1 MKTHNKDKYFSEN
14 LILWFKKNKRSLPWR
29 RSVTHKDY
37 PYRVLVSEFM
47 LQQTTVSTVIPYFNK
62 FLKIWPNIKTL
73 SKANIDDVLIQWQG
87 LGYYSRARNL
97 LKTAKIIMLKHQGNI
112 PRSENE
118 LKSLMSPEK
127 YSEQC
132 SKEQA

>member
-1 MKTHNKDKYFSEN
+1 MKTRHKDKYFSEN
-14 LILWFKKNKRSLPWR
+14 LILWFKKNKRNLPWR
-29 RSVTHKDY
+29 RSVSHKDY

-97 LKTAKIIMLKHQGNI
+97 LKTAEIVMLCLLYTSPS
-112 PRSENE
+112 PRDGLLSRMP
-118 LKSLMSPEK
+118 SS
-127 YSEQC
+127 
-132 SKEQA
+132 A

>member
-1 MKTHNKDKYFSEN
+1 MKTRNKDKYFSEN
-14 LILWFKKNKRSLPWR
+14 LILWFRKNKRNLPWR
-29 RSVTHKDY
+29 KSVAHKDY

-97 LKTAKIIMLKHQGNI
+97 LKTAETVSYTHLTLPTKVTV
-112 PRSENE
+112 
-118 LKSLMSPEK
+118 
-127 YSEQC
+127 
-132 SKEQA
+132 